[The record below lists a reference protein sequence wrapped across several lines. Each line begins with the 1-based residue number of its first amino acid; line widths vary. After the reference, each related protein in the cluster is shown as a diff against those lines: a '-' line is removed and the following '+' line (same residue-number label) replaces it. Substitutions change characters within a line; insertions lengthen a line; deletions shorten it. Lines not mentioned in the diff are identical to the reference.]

1 MDLPLII
8 IILVIWSLLE
18 ADILGGQLVHSLVVV
33 VGLSLLVVG
42 TKVMGLSLDNLPDS
56 VNTNWVVY
64 HSFDL

>member
-1 MDLPLII
+1 VDLPLII